1 MMRFRTF
8 LAIGVLFACSLA
20 GPLLAQVT
28 GRLSGLVLDPSKA
41 VIPGAS
47 VSLVKSGGTE
57 AVLSAVTTESGL
69 FNLIGVPAGTY
80 DVVIEA
86 PGFRKLTQRGVV
98 VAPGQE
104 TALNAIGMEIG
115 GKAETVEVTAAA
127 LAVQTTTAE
136 VAVTITNKQVQQLP
150 VMDRSPLSFISTQA
164 GVANYTINGVRTT
177 ASAVTVDGVNIQDNY
192 IRSNDLS
199 FIPEMLLTD
208 QISEMTIQVGNSS
221 ISSGG
226 GSSQVIFVTPSGNNR
241 LRGSAYWQNRNSALS
256 SNTWFNNQS
265 GVPRSRLNLNF
276 GGATLGGAILK
287 DKLFFYGNYEAYRDH
302 EQAVYTRTILTSD
315 ARQGIFTYLDTS
327 NKVQKVNVLTAAGV
341 SMDSF
346 MTNVLKQVPGPEKI
360 NDYRTGDSSAT
371 LLRNTGGYSYQMR
384 NNRIQDHVT
393 TRIDYDFSPK
403 NNFSGTYIFNTDWID
418 RPDQGSDYG
427 TASPVINK
435 DHANFVSLGWRFS
448 PSGHFTNEV
457 RGGFNLAPIIFENE
471 NTADFPDYFLSG
483 TIFTY
488 PLNSFRT
495 QGRNTNTF
503 NINDNA
509 SYVFGRHNLQ
519 FGFQAQLIHVEA
531 YNEAG
536 TIPTYTLGMG
546 TGNTGL
552 NASQLPGISSTDLT
566 AANNLLASLAGY
578 LTSSTQ
584 SYNITSRTSG
594 FVSGAQQDRNYRYG
608 FYAGYVGDSWRL
620 MPRLTVNIGTRY
632 EIWPVLDERDGLVLM
647 PVVASGTNAIGT
659 LKSNATL
666 DFAGNAAGRPFYGS
680 DKNNFAPNIG
690 IAWDPFGKG
699 RTSVRAGYSIN
710 YINDD
715 AISNITGTLGNAGLT
730 QAVTAN
736 ALSGRLSGGLPPIAA
751 PTFKVP
757 RTQLDNNT
765 ASATANISMP
775 DPNLRVPYV
784 QQWSFGI
791 QHEWKGFIFELRYNA
806 SHATKLLRV
815 LDMNQV
821 IIKENG
827 FLADFLR
834 AQNNGNLARAATG
847 SFNPAYNPAIAGSQP
862 LTIFPLLTSGGN
874 LTNSSNRTL
883 IDQGQVGQLAYTYQS
898 TRATG
903 TFGSFFPNPYA
914 ISANMESNYSNSN
927 YNSGVFEV
935 RSRLRGGLQFQA
947 NYVYSKALTDGSGAF
962 LDYNQPTIEKAR
974 ASFDVTHNIKA
985 NAVYRLPIGEG
996 HRLTIDNAVVNHVL
1010 SGWDLSGIAN
1020 ITSGGPFSITGGGY
1034 GTLNRGGQS
1043 GNMTAN
1049 TNLTKDQLDQFFTF
1063 RMTSTGPYFMP
1074 ASAIGADGRGVAPSG
1089 SQAFTGQTFFL
1100 PTAGNIGTM
1109 QRNWFSGPWGISL
1122 NLAVAKTFR
1131 ITERQ
1136 SVEFRCDASGI
1147 LNHPNF
1153 GNPTGNVTS
1162 TNFGKITSA
1171 GGRRQIQFALKI
1183 KF

>member
-1 MMRFRTF
+1 
-8 LAIGVLFACSLA
+8 
-20 GPLLAQVT
+20 
-28 GRLSGLVLDPSKA
+28 
-41 VIPGAS
+41 
-47 VSLVKSGGTE
+47 LVKSGGTE
-57 AVLSAVTTESGL
+57 VVLSAVTTGNGL
-69 FNLIGVPAGTY
+69 FTLIGVSAGTY

-86 PGFRKLTQRGVV
+86 AGFRKLTQRGVV
-98 VAPGQE
+98 VSPGQE
-104 TALNAIGMEIG
+104 TALNAIKMEVG
-115 GKAETVEVTAAA
+115 GTTETVEVTAAA

-136 VAVTITNKQVQQLP
+136 VAVTISNKQVQQLP

-199 FIPEMLLTD
+199 FIPQMLLTD
-208 QISEMTIQVGNSS
+208 QISEMTIQIGNSS

-226 GSSQVIFVTPSGNNR
+226 GSSSVIFVTPSGSNR
-241 LRGSAYWQNRNSALS
+241 LKGSVYWQNRNSALS

-265 GVPRSRLNLNF
+265 GVPRSNLNLNF
-276 GGATLGGAILK
+276 GGGTIGGAILK

-302 EQAVYTRTILTSD
+302 EQAVYTRTILSGD
-315 ARQGIFTYLDTS
+315 ARQGIFTYLNSS
-327 NKVQKVNVLTAAGV
+327 NQVQKANLLTIAGV
-341 SMDSF
+341 PMDPF
-346 MTNVLKQVPGPEKI
+346 IANVLKQVPGPEKI
-360 NDYRTGDSSAT
+360 NNYNTGDSSAT

-393 TRIDYDFSPK
+393 TRFDYDFSPK
-403 NNFSGTYIFNTDWID
+403 NNFSGTYIYNTDWID

-427 TASPVINK
+427 TVSPVINK
-435 DHANFVSLGWRFS
+435 DHANFVSVGWRFS

-457 RGGFNLAPIIFENE
+457 RGGFNLAPIIFDNG
-471 NTADFPDYFLSG
+471 NTADFPDYFIGG

-488 PLNSFRT
+488 PLNNFRT

-531 YNEAG
+531 YNEGG
-536 TIPTYTLGMG
+536 TIPSYSLGMG

-552 NASQLPGISSTDLT
+552 QQSQIPGISGNDLP
-566 AANNLLASLAGY
+566 AANNLLATLAGY
-578 LTSSTQ
+578 LNTSTQ
-584 SYNITSRTSG
+584 SFNITSRTSG
-594 FVSGAQQDRNYRYG
+594 FVKGAQQDRNYRYG
-608 FYAGYVGDSWRL
+608 FYAGYVGDSWKL
-620 MPRLTVNIGTRY
+620 TPRLTINVGTRY
-632 EIWPVLDERDGLVLM
+632 EIWPVVDERDGLVLM
-647 PVVASGTNAIGT
+647 PVVASGTSAIT
-659 LKSNATL
+659 ALKSNATL
-666 DFAGNAAGRPFYGS
+666 DFAGNSAGRPFYGS
-680 DKNNFAPNIG
+680 DKNNFAPNVG

-730 QAVTAN
+730 QAVAAT
-736 ALSGRLSGGLPPIAA
+736 ALSGRLSGGLPPIAT

-757 RTQLDNNT
+757 RTQQDNNA
-765 ASATANISMP
+765 ASAIANISMP

-784 QQWSFGI
+784 QQWSLGI

-847 SFNPAYNPAIAGSQP
+847 SFNPAYNASIAGSQP
-862 LTIFPLLTSGGN
+862 LTIFPLLTSGGQ
-874 LTNSSNRTL
+874 LGTSSIRTL
-883 IDQGQVGQLAYTYQS
+883 IDQGQVGQLAWTYQS

-914 ISANMESNYSNSN
+914 ISASMETNYSNSN

-947 NYVYSKALTDGSGAF
+947 NYVYSKALTDGTGAF
-962 LDYNQPTIEKAR
+962 LDYNQPWIEKAR
-974 ASFDVTHNIKA
+974 ASFDITHNIKA
-985 NAVYRLPIGEG
+985 NAVYRLPIGMG
-996 HRLTIDNAVVNHVL
+996 HRLNIDKPVIKQIL
-1010 SGWDLSGIAN
+1010 TGWDISGITN
-1020 ITSGGPFSITGGGY
+1020 IGSGGPFSITGGGY
-1034 GTLNRGGQS
+1034 GTLNRGGSS

-1049 TNLTKDQLDQFFTF
+1049 TGMTKAQLDQFFQF
-1063 RMTSTGPYFMP
+1063 RMTATGPYFMP
-1074 ASAIGADGRGVAPSG
+1074 ASAIGADGRGTAASG
-1089 SQAFTGQTFFL
+1089 SAPFTGQVFFL

-1109 QRNWFSGPWGISL
+1109 QRSWFSGLWFINISM
-1122 NLAVAKTFR
+1122 AVAKTFR
-1131 ITERQ
+1131 ITEHQ
-1136 SVEFRCDASGI
+1136 SVEFRCDASGV

-1153 GNPTGNVTS
+1153 GSPTGNVTS

-1183 KF
+1183 RF